1 MDGVNILNTVVQQP
15 DDVFNNVLGLG
26 VLTILMLALAG
37 FCIASICIILKEKD
51 AWGGWKDVV
60 EIVIMLGII
69 TAGGFGIRGC
79 IKGIIRE
86 SKRVETIVY
95 ATIEDSVTW
104 KELHERYDLV
114 RVDGKIYQLR
124 VREETGDGICE
135 Q

>member
-1 MDGVNILNTVVQQP
+1 MDGVNVLNTVVQQP
-15 DDVFNNVLGLG
+15 DDVFTNTLGYG

-37 FCIASICIILKEKD
+37 ACIASIYIILKD
-51 AWGGWKDVV
+51 GAGWGGWKDAVA
-60 EIVIMLGII
+60 IVIMLGII
-69 TAGGFGIRGC
+69 TAGGFGIHGC

-86 SKRVETIVY
+86 NGRLETIVY

-124 VREETGDGICE
+124 VREGTDDGTR
-135 Q
+135 